1 MALCYGLTGA
11 VTALWAAALPATDA
25 RLALGPRRLGVAL
38 TALALGSLCAMP
50 VAGRLADRYTGS
62 RLLRVAAPAAALA
75 LAAPAAAASFAALLP
90 AAALLGMALGAL
102 NVALSVQAVALE
114 GALGRPIISV
124 LHGAWSLGAV
134 GGGAAVSWS
143 LHAGLGVRV
152 LPLVGAPILAAAL
165 CGTAGK
171 AAPPADAAPPDPAE
185 RSRSG
190 QTGATLGAWLTAMLG
205 LVGAA
210 AFVAEGAATDWAGVH
225 ATRVLGA
232 DPATGSLVYTVFF
245 TTMTAVRFAGDALR
259 GRLGAAASVR
269 AGGLVAGCGYG
280 LVLLAGALPGAVAGK
295 VGCALAGWVMVGAGM
310 AVVWPIVLST
320 LSAAGGSAARLSVV
334 TTISYGGGL
343 AGPAL
348 IGALAASLS
357 LPAALSAPAVL
368 ALAVAVAAPGLLAA
382 AAGQRPARD
391 RSPGRGRGQRPARDR
406 TPRLNSGQRP
416 ARERRE
422 NAAAPRVAPSR
433 RAVACRPASPE

>member
-1 MALCYGLTGA
+1 MAMAVCYGLTGA

-25 RLALGPRRLGVAL
+25 RLSLGPGRLGVTL
-38 TALALGSLCAMP
+38 TALAVGSLCAMP

-62 RLLRVAAPAAALA
+62 RLLRTAAPTAALA
-75 LAAPAAAASFAALLP
+75 LVAPVAAASYAALLP
-90 AAALLGMALGAL
+90 AAVLLGMLLGAL

-114 GALGRPIISV
+114 GALRRPIISV

-143 LHAGLGVRV
+143 LHAGVGVRV
-152 LPLVGAPILAAAL
+152 LPVVAAPILAAAL
-165 CGTAGK
+165 CVTAAGTM
-171 AAPPADAAPPDPAE
+171 PPATSPDAAPLDAAPLDAVPEIVVSVPVVPPNGTRREGAV
-185 RSRSG
+185 G
-190 QTGATLGAWLTAMLG
+190 QDAATPGAGLTVMLG

-259 GRLGAAASVR
+259 GRLGVAASLR
-269 AGGLVAGCGYG
+269 ASGLVAGCGYG
-280 LVLLAGALPGAVAGK
+280 LVLLAGALPGAVPDK

-334 TTISYGGGL
+334 TTISYSGGL

-357 LPAALSAPAVL
+357 LPLALSAPAVL
-368 ALAVAVAAPGLLAA
+368 ALAVAFVAPRLLAA
-382 AAGQRPARD
+382 AADRPDGHRHHLAR
-391 RSPGRGRGQRPARDR
+391 R
-406 TPRLNSGQRP
+406 
-416 ARERRE
+416 
-422 NAAAPRVAPSR
+422 
-433 RAVACRPASPE
+433 